1 MVTKLSRAY
10 PKMKKNTLKTDIEAL
25 KTEIVLPEPSV
36 NETLNDTTIRLIG
49 IPFFGL
55 VIPNISGLI
64 RLELYSFAEIVLGH
78 LYFIFIA
85 FCIWQG
91 NRFLLFKLRRV
102 YSWLNNPFQKIIS
115 LFMANLLYTV
125 PLTIGL
131 CWLWYTYLA
140 NDSINWNIIT
150 NVTLIC
156 VICVIF
162 ITHVYEMVFLAKNW
176 EANKQTNEQLQITL
190 NKYLII
196 NTPVTT
202 EDMKLVEEK
211 PAVKT
216 RIMVKKG
223 SDYTYLT
230 SQQTAYF
237 YTLDKIVFAINTQG
251 ERFMVDYTLTELENM
266 LPPKEYYRVNR
277 QYLINIVAIQKF
289 RPSYKGKLLLKITHC
304 PDEITVSQE
313 TAIGFKQWIEA

>member
-1 MVTKLSRAY
+1 
-10 PKMKKNTLKTDIEAL
+10 MKKNTLKADIEEL
-25 KTEIVLPEPSV
+25 KTEIMLPESSV
-36 NETLNDTTIRLIG
+36 EEALNDTTIRLIG

-64 RLELYSFAEIVLGH
+64 RLELYSFPEIVLGH

-91 NRFLLFKLRRV
+91 NRFLLFKLRSM

-140 NDSINWNIIT
+140 TDSINWNIIT

-176 EANKQTNEQLQITL
+176 EVNKQTNEKLQVTL

-196 NTPVTT
+196 NSPSATNAAALL
-202 EDMKLVEEK
+202 EDK
-211 PAVKT
+211 PTAKT
-216 RIMVKKG
+216 RILVKKG

-230 SQQTAYF
+230 AQQTAYF
-237 YTLDKIVFAINTQG
+237 YTLDKIVFAINTPG
-251 ERFMVDYTLTELENM
+251 ERFMVDYTLTELESM
-266 LPPKEYYRVNR
+266 LPRNEFYRVNR
-277 QYLINIVAIQKF
+277 QYLINIAAIQKF

-304 PDEITVSQE
+304 PDEITISQE
-313 TAIGFKQWIEA
+313 TAANFKQWIEG

>member
-1 MVTKLSRAY
+1 
-10 PKMKKNTLKTDIEAL
+10 MKKNTPKTDIEEL
-25 KTEIVLPEPSV
+25 KTEILLPKPSIDG
-36 NETLNDTTIRLIG
+36 ELNDTTIRLIG

-64 RLELYSFAEIVLGH
+64 RLELYSFPEIVLGH

-91 NRFLLFKLRRV
+91 NRFLLFKLRRM

-140 NDSINWNIIT
+140 TDSINWNIIT

-176 EANKQTNEQLQITL
+176 EVNKQTNEQLRITL

-196 NTPVTT
+196 NTPSAT
-202 EDMKLVEEK
+202 EDVALLEER
-211 PAVKT
+211 PAAKT
-216 RIMVKKG
+216 RILVKKG
-223 SDYTYLT
+223 SDFTYLT
-230 SQQTAYF
+230 AKQTAYF

-251 ERFMVDYTLTELENM
+251 ERFMVDYTLTELESM
-266 LPPKEYYRVNR
+266 LPRNEFYRVNR
-277 QYLINIVAIQKF
+277 QYLINITAIQKF
-289 RPSYKGKLLLKITHC
+289 RPSYKGKLLLKIAHC
-304 PDEITVSQE
+304 ADEITISQE
-313 TAIGFKQWIEA
+313 TSNGFKQWIEG

>member
-1 MVTKLSRAY
+1 
-10 PKMKKNTLKTDIEAL
+10 MKKNTPKTDIEEL
-25 KTEIVLPEPSV
+25 KTETLLPKPSV
-36 NETLNDTTIRLIG
+36 DGELNDTTIRLIG

-64 RLELYSFAEIVLGH
+64 RLELYSFPEIVLGQ

-91 NRFLLFKLRRV
+91 NRFLLFKLRRM

-140 NDSINWNIIT
+140 TDAINWNIIT

-196 NTPVTT
+196 NTPPVT
-202 EDMKLVEEK
+202 EDLALLEER
-211 PAVKT
+211 PAAKT
-216 RIMVKKG
+216 RILVKKG

-230 SQQTAYF
+230 AQQTAYF

-251 ERFMVDYTLTELENM
+251 ERFMVDYTLTELESM
-266 LPPKEYYRVNR
+266 LPRNEFYRVNR
-277 QYLINIVAIQKF
+277 QYLINIIAIQKF
-289 RPSYKGKLLLKITHC
+289 RPSYKGKLLLKIVHC
-304 PDEITVSQE
+304 ADEITISQE
-313 TAIGFKQWIEA
+313 TSNGFKQWIET

>member
-1 MVTKLSRAY
+1 
-10 PKMKKNTLKTDIEAL
+10 MKKNTPKTDIEEL
-25 KTEIVLPEPSV
+25 KTEIMLPKPSV
-36 NETLNDTTIRLIG
+36 DAELNDTTIRLIG

-64 RLELYSFAEIVLGH
+64 RLELYSFPEIVLGH

-91 NRFLLFKLRRV
+91 NRFLLFKLRRM

-140 NDSINWNIIT
+140 TDSINWNIIT

-176 EANKQTNEQLQITL
+176 EVNKQTNEQLQITL

-196 NTPVTT
+196 NTPSAT
-202 EDMKLVEEK
+202 EDVALLEER
-211 PAVKT
+211 PAAKT
-216 RIMVKKG
+216 RILVKKG
-223 SDYTYLT
+223 NDYTYLT
-230 SQQTAYF
+230 AQQTAYF

-266 LPPKEYYRVNR
+266 LPRNEFYRVNR
-277 QYLINIVAIQKF
+277 QYLINIAAIQKF
-289 RPSYKGKLLLKITHC
+289 RPSYKGKLLLRIAHC
-304 PDEITVSQE
+304 ADEITISQE
-313 TAIGFKQWIEA
+313 TAANFKQWIEG

>member
-1 MVTKLSRAY
+1 
-10 PKMKKNTLKTDIEAL
+10 MKKNTPKTDIEEL
-25 KTEIVLPEPSV
+25 KTEILLPKPSV
-36 NETLNDTTIRLIG
+36 DEELNDTTIRLIG

-64 RLELYSFAEIVLGH
+64 RLDLYSFPEIVLGH

-91 NRFLLFKLRRV
+91 NRFLLFKLRRM
-102 YSWLNNPFQKIIS
+102 YSWLNSPFQKIIS

-140 NDSINWNIIT
+140 TDSINWNIIT

-176 EANKQTNEQLQITL
+176 EVNKQTNEQLQITL

-196 NTPVTT
+196 NTPSAT
-202 EDMKLVEEK
+202 EDVALLEK
-211 PAVKT
+211 RPAAKT
-216 RIMVKKG
+216 RILVKKG
-223 SDYTYLT
+223 NDYTYLT
-230 SQQTAYF
+230 AQQTAYF

-266 LPPKEYYRVNR
+266 LPRNEFYRVNR
-277 QYLINIVAIQKF
+277 QYLINIAAIQKF
-289 RPSYKGKLLLKITHC
+289 RPSYKGKLLLRIAHC
-304 PDEITVSQE
+304 ADEITISQE
-313 TAIGFKQWIEA
+313 TAANFKQWIEG